1 MDCEK
6 FDQYVMDALYGE
18 LDELTLEAL
27 KRHVEGCARCG
38 PVWSGLKNTRSAVTL
53 PLEEPDAGLEER
65 ILAAERS
72 VQHTAPIH
80 RKIMRAAAWA
90 GSVVMRPQF
99 AMAAVF
105 MLVVGSSLMLLRGRP
120 GTMTPP
126 LQVSEQGRPEAPQAA
141 TAQAETRAPTGA
153 AGAPKAAADEKESPK
168 DRGTGHEESDR
179 LREDGLMDAPPPN
192 ATPAIEG
199 GMKNEAMATAAAPTA
214 PAETMGLSGPC
225 DIPNLEQEAK
235 GGGDGGTKAQRKLAE
250 CQKQLSYAKD
260 RPSAASTASAKPTST
275 TAKPPSTGER

>member
-6 FDQYVMDALYGE
+6 FDDYVMDALYGE

-38 PVWSGLKNTRSAVTL
+38 PVWSGLKGTRSAVTL
-53 PLEEPDAGLEER
+53 PLEEPDPALEDR

-105 MLVVGSSLMLLRGRP
+105 MLVVGSSLMLLRARP
-120 GTMTPP
+120 GTMSPP
-126 LQVSEQGRPEAPQAA
+126 VQVSEQGRPETVPAEKAAAPAA
-141 TAQAETRAPTGA
+141 KGGLEYENKERDFKEERSGSGRSRDDGLLQEAAPTA
-153 AGAPKAAADEKESPK
+153 IAAADEAEAPKAPAASAGAGAPPPSPAEAFALEDPCSRERLEAVAKLSGDARKNALEGMGGCPKAAAKTSPSPGK
-168 DRGTGHEESDR
+168 
-179 LREDGLMDAPPPN
+179 
-192 ATPAIEG
+192 PA
-199 GMKNEAMATAAAPTA
+199 ATATAHATATTSAP
-214 PAETMGLSGPC
+214 
-225 DIPNLEQEAK
+225 
-235 GGGDGGTKAQRKLAE
+235 R
-250 CQKQLSYAKD
+250 
-260 RPSAASTASAKPTST
+260 
-275 TAKPPSTGER
+275 